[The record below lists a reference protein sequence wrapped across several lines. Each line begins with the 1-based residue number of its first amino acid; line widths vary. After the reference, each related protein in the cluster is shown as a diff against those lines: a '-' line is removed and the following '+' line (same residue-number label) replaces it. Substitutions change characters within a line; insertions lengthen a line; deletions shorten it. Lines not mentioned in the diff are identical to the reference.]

1 MILVCGEALVDL
13 FVDGPAEGGGLPATA
28 VAGGSPFNVA
38 VGLARLG
45 TPVGFLGG
53 LSADPFGAFLRDRL
67 RAEGV
72 DTGLAKRSA
81 KPTPLV
87 VVSPDAAGHPA
98 YTFHA
103 HDCADRDVSE
113 ADLPPALG
121 PEVEALAIGSWPMA
135 VEPIGSA
142 LLALAERE
150 PGRSV
155 VSLDPNLRP
164 SMVGDLARWRER
176 FARFARA
183 ATIIKVSAEDLGIA
197 YGENADAEE
206 LARGWLDAGARLVV
220 LTRGADGA
228 TAFHAAGV
236 FHEGGRPVA
245 VVDTVGA
252 GDTFHA
258 ALLARLGQRGLLRR
272 EAIAALDAAALRD
285 ALRYAVAASGV
296 TCRRRGAD
304 LLGAAEVDAALAE
317 TATA

>member
-28 VAGGSPFNVA
+28 VAGGSPLNVA

-45 TPVGFLGG
+45 TPVGFFGG
-53 LSADPFGAFLRDRL
+53 LSADPFGAFLRERFC
-67 RAEGV
+67 AEGV
-72 DTGLAKRSA
+72 DTGFAKRSA

-87 VVSPDAAGHPA
+87 VVSPDEAGHPT

-113 ADLPPALG
+113 ADLPPTLG
-121 PEVEALAIGSWPMA
+121 PEVEALAIGSWPM
-135 VEPIGSA
+135 VVDPVGGA
-142 LLALAERE
+142 LVALAERE
-150 PGRSV
+150 SGRRV

-176 FARFARA
+176 FARA
-183 ATIIKVSAEDLGIA
+183 A
-197 YGENADAEE
+197 
-206 LARGWLDAGARLVV
+206 LVV
-220 LTRGADGA
+220 LTRGPDGA
-228 TAFHAAGV
+228 TAFHASGV
-236 FHEGGRPVA
+236 FHEGSRPVT

-258 ALLARLGQRGLLRR
+258 ALLARLRQRGLLRR
-272 EAIAALDAAALRD
+272 EAVAALDAAALRD

-296 TCRRRGAD
+296 TCARRGSD
-304 LLGAAEVDAALAE
+304 LPAAAEVDAALAV
-317 TATA
+317 AAAA

>member
-1 MILVCGEALVDL
+1 MDL
-13 FVDGPAEGGGLPATA
+13 FVGAPTDEGGGLSATA
-28 VAGGSPFNVA
+28 IAGGSPFNVA

-45 TPVGFLGG
+45 APAGFFGG
-53 LSADPFGAFLRDRL
+53 LSTDRFGAFLAARL

-72 DTGLAKRSA
+72 DTGFAKRSG

-87 VVSPDAAGHPA
+87 VVSPDPAGHPA

-103 HDCADRDVSE
+103 HDCADRDVAE

-121 PEVEALAIGSWPMA
+121 PGVEALAIGSWPMVA
-135 VEPIGSA
+135 QPVGGA

-150 PGRSV
+150 AGRRV

-176 FARFARA
+176 FGRFVRTA
-183 ATIIKVSAEDLGIA
+183 AVIKASEEDLRIA
-197 YGENADAEE
+197 YGPDADPAA
-206 LARGWLDAGARLVV
+206 LARGWLDAGASLVV
-220 LTRGADGA
+220 LTRGPGGA

-236 FHEGGRPVA
+236 FDEPGRPVP

-258 ALLARLGQRGLLRR
+258 ALLARFRQRGLLRR
-272 EAIAALDAAALRD
+272 DALATLDPAALRD

-296 TCRRRGAD
+296 TCARRGAD
-304 LLGAAEVDAALAE
+304 LPGAADVDAALA
-317 TATA
+317 AA